1 MLENRPPGKIELG
14 VDCDVCVWIRQ
25 ESVRWGGQDVEFE
38 MSADS
43 VFVYLVMHSNG
54 FWFAKKGASVCYA
67 TVGRSNVKRL

>member
-1 MLENRPPGKIELG
+1 
-14 VDCDVCVWIRQ
+14 
-25 ESVRWGGQDVEFE
+25 

-43 VFVYLVMHSNG
+43 VFVYLVMHSIG